1 MRVLWQNSHMAEDA
15 LPLHELRRALV
26 IKLRHHGDVLLASPV
41 LSVLKSRAPQVE
53 IDALVY
59 ADTAE
64 MLSLHPALSEL
75 FVIDRQWKRLGPIAQ
90 FGHEASLLS
99 ALRARRYDLVIHLTE
114 HWRGAWIARLC
125 GARWRVAPNVRGRG
139 NAWRQSFS
147 HLVREP
153 RAGGRH
159 VVETNLDA
167 LRRLGVHPNV
177 DERQLVMVPGADAER
192 DVDALLD
199 QIALSG
205 QDFVHVHPASRWQ
218 FKCWTIEKMAA
229 LIGHLQADGWP
240 VLLTAAPDSSEMAMI
255 EAIQGQLGRPAA
267 SLAGRLSLKQLAA
280 LTARARL
287 FVGVDSAPM
296 HVAAAMGTPVVALF
310 GPSGDNLWGPWT
322 ARQRVIAN
330 NGYDCRPC
338 GIDGCG
344 GSKISDCLATL
355 PVDRVLAAC
364 RDLLAG

>member
-1 MRVLWQNSHMAEDA
+1 MVPDP

-41 LSVLKSRAPQVE
+41 LSVLKNRAPQIEV
-53 IDALVY
+53 DALVY

-64 MLSLHPALSEL
+64 MLSLHPALAQL
-75 FVIDRQWKRLGPIAQ
+75 FVIDRQWKRLGLVAQ
-90 FGHEASLLS
+90 ISREAALLRD
-99 ALRARRYDLVIHLTE
+99 LRARRYDLVIHLTE
-114 HWRGAWIARLC
+114 HWRGAWITRLSD
-125 GARWRVAPNVRGRG
+125 ARWSVAAEVRGRG
-139 NAWRQSFS
+139 KFWRRSFT
-147 HLVREP
+147 HLVRQP

-167 LRRLGVHPNV
+167 LRRLGLYPQM
-177 DERQLVMVPGADAER
+177 DERRLVMVPGIEAELE
-192 DVDALLD
+192 VDALLGPLK
-199 QIALSG
+199 LSSKG
-205 QDFVHVHPASRWQ
+205 FVHVHPASRWQ
-218 FKCWTIEKMAA
+218 FKCWPAEKMAE
-229 LIGHLQADGWP
+229 LIGRLQADGWP
-240 VLLTAAPDSSEMAMI
+240 VLLTAGPDSGELAMI
-255 EAIQGQLGRPAA
+255 EAIQARLTQPAL

-296 HVAAAMGTPVVALF
+296 HIAAAMQTPVVALF

-330 NGYDCRPC
+330 NDYGCRPC

-344 GSKISDCLATL
+344 GSKVSDCLVTL
-355 PVDRVLAAC
+355 PVESVLAAC
-364 RDLLAG
+364 RDLLAA